1 MRREGLDLI
10 GIKWNHKV
18 WKMKHKTT
26 TYDMIRTIFSVLSNA
41 MNSRKNQIYNASEIA
56 EITKLDR
63 TALTR
68 HIAELED
75 LQIVDSFYI
84 GNRKYYTL
92 DKNIVNKI
100 QKSGEIYFSDL
111 MTQAQTPSESLNKDP
126 DNYVQ

>member
-1 MRREGLDLI
+1 
-10 GIKWNHKV
+10 
-18 WKMKHKTT
+18 MKHKTT